1 VGLSWQLSELSDLG
15 IMFMMFLMGLSVDFE
30 KLMKENV
37 YRASFMSI
45 CGGLLTFLCATTVT
59 YLLGFELNTAILV
72 GISFI
77 STSTAVGFMVLNDLG
92 DNYSKVFNTIMAV
105 GTTDDICA
113 MLAYSMF
120 LIYIGVTT
128 ASDISGS
135 GIQSVVT
142 LFLVVLGF
150 IILVLWFGRP
160 LSEKLIN
167 WTVNSSNEQSVVSL
181 SLIILFTVA
190 FLSQNIG
197 LSEVTGAFLAG
208 TILARSGFSIKI
220 IKPKIESLS
229 EGFFVPLFFVY
240 TGVRINIIQMVNSTP
255 LNVFFVNVPIDIFLF
270 LGLLMVVMASK
281 YIATYAAAWMIG
293 DYRRDEMNKM
303 GLVMT
308 PMGEYT
314 LVIGLI
320 GVTQLGGQ
328 LYGISSAYSVLAL
341 IVLVTSIL
349 TPIMLRIAYE
359 SR

>member
-1 VGLSWQLSELSDLG
+1 
-15 IMFMMFLMGLSVDFE
+15 
-30 KLMKENV
+30 
-37 YRASFMSI
+37 
-45 CGGLLTFLCATTVT
+45 
-59 YLLGFELNTAILV
+59 
-72 GISFI
+72 
-77 STSTAVGFMVLNDLG
+77 
-92 DNYSKVFNTIMAV
+92 
-105 GTTDDICA
+105 
-113 MLAYSMF
+113 
-120 LIYIGVTT
+120 
-128 ASDISGS
+128 
-135 GIQSVVT
+135 
-142 LFLVVLGF
+142 
-150 IILVLWFGRP
+150 
-160 LSEKLIN
+160 
-167 WTVNSSNEQSVVSL
+167 VNSSNEQSVVSL

-341 IVLVTSIL
+341 IVLVTSII
-349 TPIMLRIAYE
+349 TPITLRIAYE